1 MNTALFHGEIVNTS
15 RIIYTASDFAKQ
27 TLIHI
32 QEIGTLQATKPHT
45 SRRENLSSY
54 LFFMVTSGSGQLRY
68 NESLFELGAGDCV
81 FIDCRL
87 PYSHSTSDDLW
98 SISWIHF
105 DGPTVSLIY
114 QKYLERGGMP
124 VFKGDNLDSYAN
136 VFHELYSTAS
146 SQSYIRD
153 MEINTKLSALLS
165 LLMSDSWNPE
175 KARVC
180 KKQSTISEIRHY
192 LDENYSKKITLEDL
206 SQRYYINKYYMTRI
220 FKEQFGINIM
230 DYLLNVRI
238 TEAKNLLR
246 FTKLSAEEVGNQCGI
261 GDIYYFS
268 RVFKKIEGITIR
280 EYRKQWM

>member
-124 VFKGDNLDSYAN
+124 VFKGNNLDSYAN
-136 VFHELYSTAS
+136 VFHELYNTAS

>member
-54 LFFMVTSGSGQLRY
+54 LFFMVTSGAGQLRY

-136 VFHELYSTAS
+136 VFHELYNTAS

>member
-136 VFHELYSTAS
+136 VFHELYNTAS